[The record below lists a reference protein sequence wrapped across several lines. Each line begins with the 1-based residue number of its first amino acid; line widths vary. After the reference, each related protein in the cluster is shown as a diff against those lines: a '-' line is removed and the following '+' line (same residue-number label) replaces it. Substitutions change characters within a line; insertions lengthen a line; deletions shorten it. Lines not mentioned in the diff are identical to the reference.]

1 MEEKIGDIT
10 VWLEFAIAM
19 ISVGGA
25 IFSFFKAKNIKEDV
39 EYIKEVK
46 KEIIER

>member
-25 IFSFFKAKNIKEDV
+25 IFSYF
-39 EYIKEVK
+39 
-46 KEIIER
+46 

>member
-25 IFSFFKAKNIKEDV
+25 IFSFFKAKNI
-39 EYIKEVK
+39 
-46 KEIIER
+46 